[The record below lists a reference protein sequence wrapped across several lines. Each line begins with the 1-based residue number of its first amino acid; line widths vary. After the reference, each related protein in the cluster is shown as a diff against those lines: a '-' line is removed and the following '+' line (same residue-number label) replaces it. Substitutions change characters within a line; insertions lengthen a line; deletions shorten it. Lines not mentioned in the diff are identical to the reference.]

1 MKNIEH
7 TDLNLKPKRSAVTNE
22 ADNIIFEYSRPYST
36 IDSENLYFAACVY
49 QAAYIELQA
58 KLDKVTL
65 ELEFTRE
72 YLNPEDTSFRQM
84 CDTFA
89 TFTPI
94 QKNRLIDLASAL
106 KNVSLAENV

>member
-1 MKNIEH
+1 MSEEQCRVCGRARSVCGGTRCYEPIE
-7 TDLNLKPKRSAVTNE
+7 TETVA
-22 ADNIIFEYSRPYST
+22 
-36 IDSENLYFAACVY
+36 
-49 QAAYIELQA
+49 ELRA

-65 ELEFTRE
+65 ELEFTRQ

-89 TFTPI
+89 TFTPM